1 MPSANKFLSSSPLIA
16 MNLNFNSCMNML
28 NYISFLGVLLLLIAI
43 SNCNL
48 IFHDD
53 DIHMHMSSKKN
64 IQYSIAARF
73 LFYALKSATLLTD
86 PFSPL
91 PVASSFVLAYHF
103 YFYFYAEWQLGWRRS
118 VNFIKSNYPQI

>member
-1 MPSANKFLSSSPLIA
+1 
-16 MNLNFNSCMNML
+16 
-28 NYISFLGVLLLLIAI
+28 
-43 SNCNL
+43 
-48 IFHDD
+48 
-53 DIHMHMSSKKN
+53 MSSKKN

-103 YFYFYAEWQLGWRRS
+103 YAEWQLGRRRS